1 MLQII
6 EENKVIEQDKIKDLE
21 ITQRLVYRGVEC
33 LCEKASILVKTL
45 IFMQMDLTGV
55 AFLDGKLESGK
66 TLIEATNWILLNQ
79 MDNTNELISLMKSA
93 P

>member
-66 TLIEATNWILLNQ
+66 VLFFYKFVYNNFILFFKKN
-79 MDNTNELISLMKSA
+79 
-93 P
+93 